1 MVSINVVAVIAAVA
15 ICVPSAVVG
24 FAFWALERKLEK
36 RDKDDEAKKRKER
49 QEAEDAEKRRQEN
62 ELMTLQCVHAS
73 LALGEATAKAVQRI
87 PDAHCNGDM
96 DEALKYA
103 SETKHAQKAFIEK
116 AGIKEIYSTK
126 EEKHEKN

>member
-1 MVSINVVAVIAAVA
+1 MVSINVVAIIAAVA
-15 ICVPSAVVG
+15 VCIPSAIVG
-24 FAFWALERKLEK
+24 FAFWVIERKLEK
-36 RDKDDEAKKRKER
+36 RDKDLEEKER
-49 QEAEDAEKRRQEN
+49 IAKIKTDEAEKRRQEN

-103 SETKHAQKAFIEK
+103 SDTKHAQKEFIER
-116 AGIKEIYSTK
+116 AGIISIYSGQQK
-126 EEKHEKN
+126 KNT